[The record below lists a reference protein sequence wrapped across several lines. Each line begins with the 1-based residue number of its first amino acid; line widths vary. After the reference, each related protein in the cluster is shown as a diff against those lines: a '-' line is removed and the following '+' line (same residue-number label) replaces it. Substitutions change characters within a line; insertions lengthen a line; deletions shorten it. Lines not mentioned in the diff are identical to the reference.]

1 MRKQESMEGKHNR
14 YTLTSNKM
22 QPNPAYMREA
32 KDGKWVKYEDYLD
45 LLTRYQELVELT
57 DSNKP

>member
-1 MRKQESMEGKHNR
+1 MEGKHNR